1 KMVFQFL
8 EFQEAINRRSNFSML
23 NNRLALIVISTIL
36 ILSGCGM
43 GDNVKELEQSAW
55 DTMNL
60 DRVSVH
66 DPSVTYLVNE
76 NGEEQFYIFGTHIA
90 QAKSKDLVSWDVQFN
105 TEY

>member
-1 KMVFQFL
+1 
-8 EFQEAINRRSNFSML
+8 ML

-66 DPSVTYLVNE
+66 DPSVT
-76 NGEEQFYIFGTHIA
+76 
-90 QAKSKDLVSWDVQFN
+90 
-105 TEY
+105 